1 MRQDET
7 PYLLEDPSQRSA
19 TPPSAPPAQGA
30 GSGLGSMGNGG
41 NEGDDE
47 IKSGDEVDDGE
58 IEGHAI
64 SSDPEPDAD
73 DWDFDIHNPPSTSSA
88 RAPGLAR
95 VGGAE
100 VVGTGTSTPVTA
112 AALKE
117 LEGAE
122 DLQID
127 IDWTLANDEFDAWME
142 GDSSGEEE
150 DGDGEDNPKSAG
162 SGNGGSKN
170 MDVSGDEWTDETD
183 SIIRWGLTSFLVLI
197 PMLILGL

>member
-7 PYLLEDPSQRSA
+7 PYLLDDPSQRST
-19 TPPSAPPAQGA
+19 TPSSAPPVQGME
-30 GSGLGSMGNGG
+30 SGLGSMGNGG
-41 NEGDDE
+41 HEGDDE
-47 IKSGDEVDDGE
+47 IKSSDEVDDGE

-73 DWDFDIHNPPSTSSA
+73 DWDFDIHNPPSTSTA

-95 VGGAE
+95 AGGTGAT
-100 VVGTGTSTPVTA
+100 GTGTSTPVTA
-112 AALKE
+112 AALRE

-127 IDWTLANDEFDAWME
+127 IDWTLTNDEFDAWME
-142 GDSSGEEE
+142 GESSGEDEE
-150 DGDGEDNPKSAG
+150 GSGEGNPKSAVG
-162 SGNGGSKN
+162 GNGGSKN

-183 SIIRWGLTSFLVLI
+183 SIIRWGLASFLVLFRY
-197 PMLILGL
+197 